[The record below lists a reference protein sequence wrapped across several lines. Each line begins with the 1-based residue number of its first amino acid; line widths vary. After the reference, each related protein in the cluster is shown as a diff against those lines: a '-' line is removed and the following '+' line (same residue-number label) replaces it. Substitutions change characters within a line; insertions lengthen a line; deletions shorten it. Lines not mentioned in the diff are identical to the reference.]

1 MDALTTPS
9 NWQRVRLGDIL
20 TLKHGRDYKK
30 FKLGNI
36 PVYGSGGYM
45 LSINNFL
52 HNGESVCIGRKGTID
67 KPIYLN
73 GKFWVV
79 DTLFYS
85 YSFKKSIP
93 KFIFYAFSIIK
104 WSNYNE
110 ATGVPSLTKMTISN
124 IEIPL
129 PPLNEQIAIANI
141 LSDVDRYLYS
151 LDALILKKE
160 SVKKALSFELLS
172 QRKRLKGFN
181 QNWQRVRL
189 GDICEIT
196 TGSLDANEMVHY
208 GKYRFYTCAK
218 KYYFIDKYAFD
229 TEAILISGN
238 GAYVGYVHY
247 YKGKFNAYQRTY
259 VLDNFSEHIIFVKY
273 FLTMFLQSHIQT
285 NKNEGNTPY
294 IVMATLK
301 DFEIPLPPL
310 NEQIAIA
317 NILSDVD
324 RYLYSLDALIL
335 KKESVKKALSFELL
349 SQRKRLKGFNQ
360 NWQRVR
366 LGDICEITTGSLDA
380 NEMVHYGKY
389 RFYTCAKKYYF
400 IDKYAFDTE
409 AILISG
415 NGAYVGYVH
424 YYKGKFNAYQRT
436 YVLDNFSEHIIF
448 VKYFLTMFLQSH
460 IQTNKNEGN
469 TPYIVMATL
478 KDFEIPLPPLNEQIA
493 IANILSDLDN
503 EIISLKNK
511 KRQFDNIKKALNHDL
526 MSAKIRVLK
535 K

>member
-1 MDALTTPS
+1 MDALTTPL
-9 NWQRVRLGDIL
+9 NWQRVRLGDICEIVKGQQINKISL
-20 TLKHGRDYKK
+20 NNTDKYPVINGGIDFLGYTNKFNVSKNTIAISEGGTCGYVRFMTSDFWSGGHNYSLQKISNKVNNLCLYHILKSYEKDIM
-30 FKLGNI
+30 KLG
-36 PVYGSGGYM
+36 VGSG
-45 LSINNFL
+45 L
-52 HNGESVCIGRKGTID
+52 K
-67 KPIYLN
+67 
-73 GKFWVV
+73 
-79 DTLFYS
+79 
-85 YSFKKSIP
+85 
-93 KFIFYAFSIIK
+93 
-104 WSNYNE
+104 
-110 ATGVPSLTKMTISN
+110 N
-124 IEIPL
+124 IQLKALKDFEILL

-141 LSDVDRYLYS
+141 LSALDRYLCA
-151 LDALILKKE
+151 LRALILKKE

-218 KYYFIDKYAFD
+218 EYYFIDKYAFD

-259 VLDNFSEHIIFVKY
+259 VLDNFSEHIMFVKY

-285 NKNEGNTPY
+285 N
-294 IVMATLK
+294 
-301 DFEIPLPPL
+301 
-310 NEQIAIA
+310 
-317 NILSDVD
+317 
-324 RYLYSLDALIL
+324 R
-335 KKESVKKALSFELL
+335 
-349 SQRKRLKGFNQ
+349 
-360 NWQRVR
+360 
-366 LGDICEITTGSLDA
+366 
-380 NEMVHYGKY
+380 
-389 RFYTCAKKYYF
+389 
-400 IDKYAFDTE
+400 
-409 AILISG
+409 
-415 NGAYVGYVH
+415 
-424 YYKGKFNAYQRT
+424 
-436 YVLDNFSEHIIF
+436 
-448 VKYFLTMFLQSH
+448 
-460 IQTNKNEGN
+460 NEGN

-493 IANILSDLDN
+493 IANILSDLDH

>member
-9 NWQRVRLGDIL
+9 NWQKVRLGDIAEIIGGGTPSTQITSFWNGSINWFTPTEIGITKYVYKSQRTITPLGLKKSSAKLLPIGTILLTSRASIGDCAILKVVATTNQGFQSLIPLEKINNEFLYYLIL
-20 TLKHGRDYKK
+20 TLKN
-30 FKLGNI
+30 KLLELAS
-36 PVYGSGGYM
+36 GST
-45 LSINNFL
+45 FL
-52 HNGESVCIGRKGTID
+52 EVSPNK
-67 KPIYLN
+67 
-73 GKFWVV
+73 
-79 DTLFYS
+79 
-85 YSFKKSIP
+85 
-93 KFIFYAFSIIK
+93 IK
-104 WSNYNE
+104 N
-110 ATGVPSLTKMTISN
+110 LL
-124 IEIPL
+124 IPL

-141 LSDVDRYLYS
+141 LSDVDHYLYS

-181 QNWQRVRL
+181 QAWQKVRL

-218 KYYFIDKYAFD
+218 EYYFIDKYAFD

-259 VLDNFSEHIIFVKY
+259 VLDNFSEHIMFAKY

-301 DFEIPLPPL
+301 DFEILLPPL

-317 NILSDVD
+317 NILSA
-324 RYLYSLDALIL
+324 LD
-335 KKESVKKALSFELL
+335 S
-349 SQRKRLKGFNQ
+349 
-360 NWQRVR
+360 
-366 LGDICEITTGSLDA
+366 
-380 NEMVHYGKY
+380 
-389 RFYTCAKKYYF
+389 
-400 IDKYAFDTE
+400 
-409 AILISG
+409 
-415 NGAYVGYVH
+415 
-424 YYKGKFNAYQRT
+424 
-436 YVLDNFSEHIIF
+436 
-448 VKYFLTMFLQSH
+448 
-460 IQTNKNEGN
+460 
-469 TPYIVMATL
+469 
-478 KDFEIPLPPLNEQIA
+478 
-493 IANILSDLDN
+493 